1 MTLKIGLLSK
11 PDTLNILS
19 FRIPTANWVNAA
31 VNRSL
36 IVRPTETG
44 DYEPVA
50 VESIPTYFNGGITD
64 VVEGGETLMK
74 TCWKIRD
81 DIFWG
86 DGTPLTGFDY
96 KFTYEI
102 SQDPRSNPTDMEA
115 NAAIAR
121 IEVDPSDSRT
131 FAIFYRNRAWNFHQR
146 IGRAMPAHLEGPVWD
161 DCCRTGKRYDA
172 ETLYKTSPTTP
183 GLYCGPFMVVHY
195 EADHMLLQKNPYWN
209 GHVEN
214 EQLEVRFLAG
224 PTDPRLLDVDIVGS
238 PGVVHANLD
247 VIAQQLKDTHDVHV
261 RHGYWVHQLAFNT
274 QEGPCSDK
282 RVRQTIAHVLGRM
295 DLVELTTGPLGARCN
310 SLMSRKLSE
319 YIDDGKPSLKPLPAV
334 FDALEVPFHFLSNPR
349 AHRMFDE
356 LDAALRP
363 FGILLKKH
371 AHSSGKYF
379 FELRSGLLTGAYL
392 FSSAVTREP
401 FLEEWFGAGSIADPA
416 QGNQGE
422 NWSKW
427 SRPELTECVDAWL
440 REFDFDSR
448 LRSYAKFKKL
458 FAEDVPAIPLAY
470 GPHAT
475 LAKKG
480 MVGIS
485 PPIGPYH
492 ESVAIETWK

>member
-36 IVRPTETG
+36 IVRPTEIG

-50 VESIPTYFNGGITD
+50 VESIPTYFNGGIVD
-64 VVEGGETLMK
+64 VAEGEQTLMK

-115 NAAIAR
+115 NAAIER
-121 IEVDPSDSRT
+121 IEVDPENPRR
-131 FAIFYRNRAWNFHQR
+131 FAIFYRQRTWNFHQR
-146 IGRAMPAHLEGPVWD
+146 IGRAMPVHLEGPIWD
-161 DCCRTGKRYDA
+161 DCCRTGKSYDA
-172 ETLYKTSPTTP
+172 ETLYKTSPTNP
-183 GLYCGPFMVVHY
+183 GLYCGPFVVALY
-195 EADHMLLQKNPYWN
+195 ETDRMILQRNPYWS

-214 EQLEVRFLAG
+214 TQLDVHFLTG
-224 PTDPRLLDVDIVGS
+224 PTDPMLHNVDIVGS
-238 PGVVHANLD
+238 PGVGHANLD
-247 VIAQQLKDTHDVHV
+247 IVVPQLRDTHDVHI

-274 QEGPCSDK
+274 LEGPCSDK
-282 RVRQTIAHVLGRM
+282 RVRQTIAHVLGKL
-295 DLVELTTGPLGARCN
+295 DLVDLTTGPLGKKCK
-310 SLMSRKLSE
+310 SLMSKKLSE
-319 YIDDGKPSLKPLPAV
+319 YIDDGKPPAV
-334 FDALEVPFHFLSNPR
+334 TAPANFPDLEVPFHFLSSPR

-363 FGILLKKH
+363 FGIILKKQ

-401 FLEEWFGAGSIADPA
+401 FLEEWFGDGSIADPA

-427 SRPELTECVDAWL
+427 SRPELTECIDAWL
-440 REFDFDSR
+440 REFDFESR
-448 LRSYAKFKKL
+448 LRDYARFSEM
-458 FAEDVPAIPLAY
+458 FAEDVPAVPLAY
-470 GPHAT
+470 GPHAI
-475 LAKKG
+475 LARKG
-480 MVGIS
+480 IAGIS